1 MWDLDILE
9 FAGGLH
15 DPFTAPVMCDAKQV
29 CFSMVNGIVLIE
41 NGQFTNIDI
50 RALVARQN
58 TIAANLM
65 AR

>member
-1 MWDLDILE
+1 
-9 FAGGLH
+9 
-15 DPFTAPVMCDAKQV
+15 
-29 CFSMVNGIVLIE
+29 MVNGRVLIE
-41 NGQFTNIDI
+41 NGQFTNIDV